1 MVESALSA
9 IANHPWPSGITLVAG
24 LTACVGY
31 AWHKADPEPA
41 RHRRTS
47 VTLPSARHVVLD
59 RPPIDQHGRTAYEQ
73 LGPAAIRTITDQFY
87 SGVQCNPKLARYFRA
102 EKMEHLKRHLPLMIG
117 QLLGGP
123 VKYPDPVGA
132 LREHHY
138 DLQISP
144 EAYSALIAD
153 LNTIFYRLQVPYDI
167 RVFLAAKLIQVEN
180 LIISPDVQARPR
192 R

>member
-1 MVESALSA
+1 MLESAIA
-9 IANHPWPSGITLVAG
+9 TIANHPWPSGAALAVA
-24 LTACVGY
+24 LAVSVGFG
-31 AWHKADPEPA
+31 WHKADPGPA

-47 VTLPSARHVVLD
+47 VTLPSARHVALD
-59 RPPIDQHGRTAYEQ
+59 RPPVDQHGRTAYEQ

-123 VKYPDPVGA
+123 VKYPDPITT
-132 LREHHY
+132 LREVHY

-167 RVFLAAKLIQVEN
+167 RIFLMAKLIQVEN

>member
-1 MVESALSA
+1 MLSTIADHSWLFGVILCLALA
-9 IANHPWPSGITLVAG
+9 VGVGI
-24 LTACVGY
+24 
-31 AWHKADPEPA
+31 AWHMAEPGPA
-41 RHRRTS
+41 RHRNRS
-47 VTLPSARHVVLD
+47 EPVTVPPVRQVVLD
-59 RPPIDQHGRTAYEQ
+59 RPPIDEYGRTAYEQ

-87 SGVQCNPKLARYFRA
+87 SGVQNNPRLSGYFRA

-123 VKYPDPVGA
+123 VRYPNPTEA
-132 LREHHY
+132 LRQHHQN
-138 DLQISP
+138 LHISP

-153 LNTIFYRLQVPYDI
+153 LNTIFYRLHVPYDI

-180 LIISPDVQARPR
+180 LIIEPAMQARPR